1 MIPSV
6 LFDMHIM
13 RANMDNTMRT
23 VFNTPVTSRPKAAV
37 SRIAIRRSQ
46 DVCGRIGQ
54 QLQQQSQQQCCQQQ
68 WPAQG

>member
-1 MIPSV
+1 MFLSV
-6 LFDMHIM
+6 LFDMPIM

-23 VFNTPVTSRPKAAV
+23 VFNTPAASRLKAAV
-37 SRIAIRRSQ
+37 SRIAIRPSQ

-54 QLQQQSQQQCCQQQ
+54 QQRQQPCCQQQ

>member
-1 MIPSV
+1 MILSV

-13 RANMDNTMRT
+13 RANIDNTMRT
-23 VFNTPVTSRPKAAV
+23 VFTTPAANRLKSAV
-37 SRIAIRRSQ
+37 SRIAIRPSQ

-54 QLQQQSQQQCCQQQ
+54 QQQQRQQQCCQQQ